1 MVTKQM
7 IESNLFRFWSYEA
20 TILWEKEHMLHYYN
34 ECAKMLIEND
44 LAMSAL
50 LEEKEERKMR
60 QK

>member
-1 MVTKQM
+1 M